1 MIGHLQAATVITM
14 KKGYL
19 RATSSNPPEIRFF
32 VVVALVISLS
42 SSTLCY

>member
-1 MIGHLQAATVITM
+1 MIGHLQAATVITV
-14 KKGYL
+14 KKAYL

-32 VVVALVISLS
+32 VIALVISLS